1 MYIMPEKKV
10 INVRLVKG
18 TTKGKSKRKSR
29 AKKPK
34 EKARQKQ
41 KQRQTVNVQVSSG
54 GSGGGGTSF
63 IPMPQA
69 PAFDYSLLANLIRP
83 ANTVDMPIRAMAAIP
98 EPVQVR
104 AAEEPTLA
112 EAKKQRVP
120 VSMRMSEREAG
131 YESFPTSSG
140 EEETRQEVR
149 RQEKAAS
156 VIVGKYAPAIFPSES
171 EMEAGNIRMQPTKE
185 AAARKRKP
193 NETDEQYNMRIVKY
207 EQMLANKSAKERQRT
222 FERKKE
228 EVLSKIPIAEAQ
240 AGGATFIGESD
251 VFAMGEK

>member
-1 MYIMPEKKV
+1 MPEKKV
-10 INVRLVKG
+10 INVRLV
-18 TTKGKSKRKSR
+18 KGKSKRKSR

-83 ANTVDMPIRAMAAIP
+83 ANTVDMPIRAMAPIP

-104 AAEEPTLA
+104 PAEEPTLA

-120 VSMRMSEREAG
+120 VSMQMSEREAG

-140 EEETRQEVR
+140 EEATRQEVR
-149 RQEKAAS
+149 RQEKAALE
-156 VIVGKYAPAIFPSES
+156 IMGRYAGIPKSFRIKKGES
-171 EMEAGNIRMQPTKE
+171 EQDAMVR
-185 AAARKRKP
+185 
-193 NETDEQYNMRIVKY
+193 Y
-207 EQMLANKSAKERQRT
+207 EEYLANKSARERQNT
-222 FERKKE
+222 FERQKE
-228 EVLSKIPIAEAQ
+228 KVLSKIPMAEAQ
-240 AGGATFIGESD
+240 AGGATFVGEGD